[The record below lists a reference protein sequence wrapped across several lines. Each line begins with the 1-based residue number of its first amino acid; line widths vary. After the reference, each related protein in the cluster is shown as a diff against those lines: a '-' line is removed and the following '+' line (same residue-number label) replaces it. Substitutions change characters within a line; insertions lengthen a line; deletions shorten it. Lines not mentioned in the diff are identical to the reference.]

1 MFREQKR
8 EWLRVGLSAAI
19 LAAAVVFSEN
29 SWIGFMIS
37 YLIVGYPVLIKAL
50 RGIVRFEILDESFLM
65 TIASIGAFA
74 IGEYPEGV
82 AVMLFYT
89 VGELFQEAANDRTRD
104 AVAKLMDIRPDTA
117 TLEDGRTVPAE
128 TVAVG
133 SAIVVRPGERVPL
146 DGAVIGGISALD
158 QSALTGESLP
168 RGVAIGDQALSGS
181 VNLDAVL
188 TLRVERAYSDST
200 VARILKLVESSGE
213 RKAKVEGF
221 LARFARVYT
230 PIVIIL
236 AVLVAGVP
244 VLIGQ
249 PFAPWLQRALIF
261 LVVSCPCALV
271 VSVPMGFFGGIG
283 GASRAGILIK
293 GANFME
299 VLAKA
304 EVFAF
309 DKTGTL
315 TEGRFRVAEVVAG
328 AMPPAELLKTAALAE
343 QFSSHPVARSI
354 VEAQP
359 VSPEGV
365 TNVRELPGRG
375 VRAAVGGKDV
385 LAGSRQVLLDEGIAA
400 PGLDGTAVYVAVD
413 GIYAGAVI
421 LRDAPKSG
429 AREALAALK
438 ALGVKKT
445 VMLSGDA
452 RSTAERVAKDV
463 GVDECLAELMPGDK
477 VVSVERLLAGHPGR
491 VAFVGDGINDA
502 PVLAR
507 ADVGIA
513 MGGLGADAAIEAA
526 DVVLMRDD
534 LSKLAAAVRVSRRT
548 LSIVKQNIV
557 LSIGLKVLMMGL
569 GALGIVGMWG
579 AVFADVGVTI
589 LAVLNSM
596 RALNGERF

>member
-1 MFREQKR
+1 
-8 EWLRVGLSAAI
+8 
-19 LAAAVVFSEN
+19 
-29 SWIGFMIS
+29 
-37 YLIVGYPVLIKAL
+37 
-50 RGIVRFEILDESFLM
+50 
-65 TIASIGAFA
+65 
-74 IGEYPEGV
+74 
-82 AVMLFYT
+82 
-89 VGELFQEAANDRTRD
+89 
-104 AVAKLMDIRPDTA
+104 
-117 TLEDGRTVPAE
+117 
-128 TVAVG
+128 
-133 SAIVVRPGERVPL
+133 
-146 DGAVIGGISALD
+146 
-158 QSALTGESLP
+158 
-168 RGVAIGDQALSGS
+168 
-181 VNLDAVL
+181 
-188 TLRVERAYSDST
+188 
-200 VARILKLVESSGE
+200 
-213 RKAKVEGF
+213 
-221 LARFARVYT
+221 
-230 PIVIIL
+230 
-236 AVLVAGVP
+236 
-244 VLIGQ
+244 
-249 PFAPWLQRALIF
+249 
-261 LVVSCPCALV
+261 
-271 VSVPMGFFGGIG
+271 
-283 GASRAGILIK
+283 
-293 GANFME
+293 
-299 VLAKA
+299 
-304 EVFAF
+304 
-309 DKTGTL
+309 
-315 TEGRFRVAEVVAG
+315 
-328 AMPPAELLKTAALAE
+328 
-343 QFSSHPVARSI
+343 
-354 VEAQP
+354 
-359 VSPEGV
+359 
-365 TNVRELPGRG
+365 
-375 VRAAVGGKDV
+375 
-385 LAGSRQVLLDEGIAA
+385 
-400 PGLDGTAVYVAVD
+400 VYVAVD